1 MSCPFSIEELEYF
14 DGVVNRI
21 FDHEGEI
28 WIPLVD
34 LAESPMGEA
43 CNDCENFEC
52 EHNNN
57 DGNPNNWSDGSGE
70 PMTPGEFAENNQKVV
85 TG

>member
-1 MSCPFSIEELEYF
+1 
-14 DGVVNRI
+14 
-21 FDHEGEI
+21 
-28 WIPLVD
+28 
-34 LAESPMGEA
+34 MGEA
-43 CNDCENFEC
+43 CNDCEDFEC

>member
-14 DGVVNRI
+14 DGVVN
-21 FDHEGEI
+21 
-28 WIPLVD
+28 
-34 LAESPMGEA
+34 PMGEA
-43 CNDCENFEC
+43 CNDCEDFEC